1 MLSIGEIN
9 PSAVISIRS
18 FLALKPVNK
27 VCLGVNKL
35 STTLLSTSL
44 TIEEYGQLC
53 LHDLSRDFRT
63 HAKLELDNFSKY
75 QQYHSRNFAEITL
88 GKWLLIKHVFREHSS
103 NYILFSDLDVFWKKQ
118 ENLRIRIASGVQIL
132 TQDGWYPSKGDW
144 FCTGIMFWERTE
156 QTQNI
161 LDTLMETQIA
171 SIEKGKSNNDEII
184 FNNLFL
190 NTNRIHQ
197 TSTLPRYEFLVGYH
211 VLNLR
216 FINTRKLLNRCLA
229 FHANSVEG
237 ENLKLQLLR
246 TAISS
251 EGSLATY
258 LPQHLKLLY
267 KIASKKLFRFKIAK
281 FTVKVTDFKN

>member
-75 QQYHSRNFAEITL
+75 QKYHSRDFAKITL
-88 GKWLLIKHVFREHSS
+88 GKWLLIKHVFMEHSS
-103 NYILFSDLDVFWKKQ
+103 NYILFSDLDVFWKRQ
-118 ENLRIRIASGVQIL
+118 ENLRIRIASGVQVL

-161 LDTLMETQIA
+161 LDALMETQIA
-171 SIEKGKSNNDEII
+171 SFQKGKSNNDEII
-184 FNNLFL
+184 FNNLFR

-216 FINTRKLLNRCLA
+216 FINTKKLLNRCLA

-246 TAISS
+246 TATSS

-267 KIASKKLFRFKIAK
+267 KIAIKKLFRFKIAK
-281 FTVKVTDFKN
+281 FTVKVKELQN